1 VWGDGCNYLH
11 FWVPWTWDPLGISA
25 GDRRPPQVAD
35 WLPRPATRPT
45 DRCPTT
51 CVGESA
57 PFAKCTGHGPRPRQH
72 AVRALAVASGHGCE
86 ISILREHGTVGSGD
100 RRLCQ
105 SGGSVDRW
113 DRCEGGA
120 AAACAAWHANYA
132 LEAQARQLGWSASAQ
147 ALNPRS
153 LARACPPTT
162 SHEPQPRELGAC
174 RHKGHQPA
182 QPPVPRHSR
191 CKYGTPTAWV

>member
-1 VWGDGCNYLH
+1 MGPSGDKCGGSSSATGGGLAAA
-11 FWVPWTWDPLGISA
+11 PGDPAHRPMPDDLRRGI
-25 GDRRPPQVAD
+25 
-35 WLPRPATRPT
+35 
-45 DRCPTT
+45 C
-51 CVGESA
+51 
-57 PFAKCTGHGPRPRQH
+57 AKCTGHGPRPRQH